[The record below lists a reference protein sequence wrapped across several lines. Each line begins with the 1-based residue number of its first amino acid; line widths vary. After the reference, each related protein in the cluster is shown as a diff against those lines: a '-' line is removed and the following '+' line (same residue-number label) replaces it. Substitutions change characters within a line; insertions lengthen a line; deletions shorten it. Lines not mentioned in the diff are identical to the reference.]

1 MSKYIEKIIDGQ
13 KYVCMNEFFEDNFM
27 PIECHEEALEELKS
41 SNEQLQ
47 NRSQE
52 YQKDIKNLKKEL
64 KNYYLS
70 KNFDK
75 RELMDKYTHAK
86 EQLQEITDEYEV
98 KLEKQDVIINRL
110 EQKIVVLTE
119 NTKENTFIDNNQ
131 IKVITTEYENK
142 LKSTTDELDKLFLEN
157 QQLKDIIQKNNNS
170 VLNQK
175 LQTSHKNNENL
186 RNVIVDLKKQL
197 EIAQQPQPKT
207 AISIDTEMIKNKIDN
222 VRSNYDNCIQTLED
236 EVKYLQIKYKGIK
249 LKYKEL
255 EKQQNLQPQQPTQQQ
270 PQPQPPTQNISI
282 DNQITKENIEKIFD
296 IMYSKYSDQ
305 KVVNRIRVHKNQ
317 IKNKLLLSETKD
329 DGKLDYGCEYFK
341 KIIEL
346 YSEISD
352 KNTQITKLNGV
363 IEFLQNK

>member
-13 KYVCMNEFFEDNFM
+13 KFIAMNDYFEENFM
-27 PIECHEEALEELKS
+27 PMECHEEAIDELKS

-52 YQKDIKNLKKEL
+52 YQTDIKNLKKECN
-64 KNYYLS
+64 KYYLS

-75 RELMDKYTHAK
+75 RELMDKYTYVK
-86 EQLQEITDEYEV
+86 EQLEEITNEYDE
-98 KLEKQDVIINRL
+98 KLENKNVIINRL

-119 NTKENTFIDNNQ
+119 NPKENTFIDNNQ

-142 LKSTTDELDKLFLEN
+142 LKSTNDELDKLFLEN
-157 QQLKDIIQKNNNS
+157 QQLKDIIEKNNNS

-197 EIAQQPQPKT
+197 EIAQQPQPTT
-207 AISIDTEMIKNKIDN
+207 AISIDTEVIKTKIDN

-236 EVKYLQIKYKGIK
+236 EVKTLQVKYKGIK

-255 EKQQNLQPQQPTQQQ
+255 EKKQQPQQPQQPTQQ
-270 PQPQPPTQNISI
+270 PKQNISI

-296 IMYSKYSDQ
+296 IMFSNYSEQ

>member
-13 KYVCMNEFFEDNFM
+13 RFIAMNDYFEENFM
-27 PIECHEEALEELKS
+27 PMECHEEATEELKS
-41 SNEQLQ
+41 SIEQLQ

-75 RELMDKYTHAK
+75 RELMDKYTYIK
-86 EQLQEITDEYEV
+86 EQLEEITNEYDE
-98 KLEKQDVIINRL
+98 KLENKNVIINRL
-110 EQKIVVLTE
+110 EQKIVELTE
-119 NTKENTFIDNNQ
+119 NPKQNTFIDNNQ

-142 LKSTTDELDKLFLEN
+142 LKSTNDELDKLFLEN

-186 RNVIVDLKKQL
+186 RNIIVDLKKQL
-197 EIAQQPQPKT
+197 EIAQQPQPTT
-207 AISIDTEMIKNKIDN
+207 ATSIDTEVIKTKIDN
-222 VRSNYDNCIQTLED
+222 VRSNYNNCIQTLED
-236 EVKYLQIKYKGIK
+236 EVKTLQVKYKGIK

-255 EKQQNLQPQQPTQQQ
+255 EKKQQPQQPQQPTQQ
-270 PQPQPPTQNISI
+270 PKQNISI

-296 IMYSKYSDQ
+296 IMFSNYSDQ

-317 IKNKLLLSETKD
+317 IKNKLLLNETKD

>member
-13 KYVCMNEFFEDNFM
+13 KFICMNEFFEDNYM
-27 PIECHEEALEELKS
+27 PIECYEEAIEELKS

-52 YQKDIKNLKKEL
+52 YQKDIKMLKKEL
-64 KNYYLS
+64 NKYYLS

-75 RELMDKYTHAK
+75 RELMDKYTHVK
-86 EQLQEITDEYEV
+86 EELKEITNEYDE
-98 KLEKQDVIINRL
+98 KLENKNVIINRL
-110 EQKIVVLTE
+110 EQKIVELTE
-119 NTKENTFIDNNQ
+119 NPKQNTFIDNNQ

-142 LKSTTDELDKLFLEN
+142 LKSTNDELDKLFLEN

-197 EIAQQPQPKT
+197 EIAQQPQPTT
-207 AISIDTEMIKNKIDN
+207 AISIDTEMIKTKIDN

-236 EVKYLQIKYKGIK
+236 EVKTLQVKCKGYK

-270 PQPQPPTQNISI
+270 PQQQPKQNISI

-296 IMYSKYSDQ
+296 IIYSNYSDQ

-317 IKNKLLLSETKD
+317 LKNKLLLTETKD

>member
-1 MSKYIEKIIDGQ
+1 MSKYIEKIIDGERFA
-13 KYVCMNEFFEDNFM
+13 CINDFFQDNFM
-27 PIECHEEALEELKS
+27 PLECHEEALEELKS

-86 EQLQEITDEYEV
+86 EQIQEITNEYEV
-98 KLEKQDVIINRL
+98 KLEKQDGIINRL
-110 EQKIVVLTE
+110 EQKIVELTE
-119 NTKENTFIDNNQ
+119 NPKQNTFIDNNQ

-186 RNVIVDLKKQL
+186 RNIIVDLKKQL
-197 EIAQQPQPKT
+197 EIAQQPQPTT
-207 AISIDTEMIKNKIDN
+207 AISIDTEVIKTKIDN

-236 EVKYLQIKYKGIK
+236 EVKTLQVKYKGIK

-255 EKQQNLQPQQPTQQQ
+255 EKKQQPQQPQQPTQQ
-270 PQPQPPTQNISI
+270 PKQNISI

-296 IMYSKYSDQ
+296 IMFSNYSEQ

-317 IKNKLLLSETKD
+317 IKNKLLLSESKD

>member
-13 KYVCMNEFFEDNFM
+13 RFIAMNDYFEENFM
-27 PIECHEEALEELKS
+27 PMECHEEAIEELKS
-41 SNEQLQ
+41 SIEQLQ

-75 RELMDKYTHAK
+75 RELMDKYTYIK
-86 EQLQEITDEYEV
+86 EQLEEITNEYDE
-98 KLEKQDVIINRL
+98 KLENKNVIINRL
-110 EQKIVVLTE
+110 EQKIVELTE
-119 NTKENTFIDNNQ
+119 NPKQNTFIDNNQ

-186 RNVIVDLKKQL
+186 RNIIVDLKKQL
-197 EIAQQPQPKT
+197 EIAQQPQPTT
-207 AISIDTEMIKNKIDN
+207 ATSIDTEVIKTKIDN
-222 VRSNYDNCIQTLED
+222 VRSNYNNCIQTLED
-236 EVKYLQIKYKGIK
+236 EVKTLQVKYKGIK

-255 EKQQNLQPQQPTQQQ
+255 EKKQQPQQPQQPTQQ
-270 PQPQPPTQNISI
+270 PKQNISI

-296 IMYSKYSDQ
+296 IMFSNYSEQ
-305 KVVNRIRVHKNQ
+305 KIVNRIRVHKNQ
-317 IKNKLLLSETKD
+317 IKNKLLLNETKD